1 MLTDATIRKAL
12 KQGIQKTLSDGSGR
26 GTGRLVLMIR
36 GSSAEWY
43 AQHWHHGKRKLSKIG
58 SYPSLSLSEAREL
71 FRNPPEQVKAGGS
84 VGELFEDYVS
94 HLQKAGK
101 RSAENV
107 GLTLARVAAGLGA
120 GRPANS
126 ITTAD
131 VTAYLRSVYARGAV
145 SMADHM
151 RSYVR
156 SAYGWA
162 IKSQN
167 DYRTAMAAK
176 YAITVNPATDIPTEP
191 KVPGERWL
199 NVEELRTLWR
209 WSFKGTEHTN
219 RNTNPRNLL
228 LLRLLMLT
236 GQRVEELIRLRAD
249 MLDWELKTITWERT
263 KTGGVHVLPM
273 CPIVQSVLRSLTPN
287 ECGLLFPSDVI
298 PSQPITDQ
306 TVRKMTVYFL
316 KETGLPHF
324 SPRDLRRTWKTI
336 AGKAGLTKSERD
348 LIQNH
353 AAHDVSSRHYDR
365 YDYLTEK
372 RAAVEKWSEW
382 FRVEIERAP

>member
-1 MLTDATIRKAL
+1 
-12 KQGIQKTLSDGSGR
+12 
-26 GTGRLVLMIR
+26 VLMIR

-120 GRPANS
+120 DRPANS

-131 VTAYLRSVYARGAV
+131 VTAYLRSVYARGSV

-249 MLDWELKTITWERT
+249 MLDWELKTITWEKT

-273 CPIVQSVLRSLTPN
+273 CPIVQSALRSLTPN